1 MKSIKYKIIQI
12 QYITLLVFLSFI
24 VTGCSSDD
32 QTKKQEAN
40 DAVISLAVKAS
51 SSSINEDKTL
61 WEDRVDE
68 IRMIL
73 FDSGSG
79 DVVFNQ
85 QLHFPNGFSESS
97 KGVAVT
103 PGTYDFYFIANETTY
118 SGDFVTALTAIKNKS
133 EFSSDIRFKSLAYNP
148 AFLPDENSTTGRF
161 LMSAI
166 YQGITVTSGGTEKN
180 PAPLV
185 IPTGKVELIRS
196 LAKVDVIFRKKVAG
210 STVPSNTVTSVR
222 LDKVASNI
230 SVPPVDDYYT
240 DGTESSRQASLTGLD
255 YSRDSI
261 GAVTFYIPEFLID
274 DDGSG
279 STTININNKAFHIET
294 DANNT
299 GIALQR
305 RSVPQLSVNSVIRNY
320 HYIVNAYI
328 TAEGGIEIKAYIEPW
343 AKDTYKYVFQGD
355 KTIVVPPILPTD
367 SSIIIIPV
375 LCEGET
381 KVEILDKEEYLPQG
395 LQGAYGDV
403 INYWDP
409 EVQGPSITKGQPPYY
424 CEKKYGKGWRLINSC
439 ELVSFLSLFDQAYR
453 IWQSNTWEGVNN
465 NLPFYPLPFRQQAQE
480 LLQKLTGVDL
490 SGNVLT
496 DNGKDQ
502 LGDVKLGVIDSYFT
516 PGDIMLKESD
526 YPNGWPFTAPPNNSG
541 QSWYPSESVVQVKAY
556 WYPGYLDLS
565 VPENREKILYTEF
578 QRYDFSSTVSR
589 CVRVIE

>member
-1 MKSIKYKIIQI
+1 MNLVKYKIIQI
-12 QYITLLVFLSFI
+12 RYIILLVFFPLI
-24 VTGCSSDD
+24 VTGCSNDD
-32 QTKKQEAN
+32 QAKNQGEN
-40 DAVISLAVKAS
+40 DAIISLAVKAS
-51 SSSINEDKTL
+51 SSSINEDKIL

-73 FDSGSG
+73 FDAGNG

-85 QLHFPNGFSESS
+85 QLYFPNGFSEQS
-97 KGVAVT
+97 KGIAIE

-118 SGDFVTALTAIKNKS
+118 SGDFVTALDAVKNKS
-133 EFSSDIRFKSLAYNP
+133 DFGTDARFKSLAYNQD
-148 AFLPDENSTTGRF
+148 FIPDQNSKSGRF

-166 YQGITVTSGGTEKN
+166 YPGITVESGGTEKN

-196 LAKVDVIFRKKVAG
+196 LAKVEVVFRKKVTG
-210 STVPSNTVTSVR
+210 SAVPANTVTSVR
-222 LDKVASNI
+222 LDNVASNI
-230 SVPPVDDYYT
+230 SVPPVDNYYT
-240 DGTESSRQASLTGLD
+240 DDTGSSKQASLTGLD

-261 GAVTFYIPEFLID
+261 GAVKFYIPEFLID
-274 DDGSG
+274 DDGTG
-279 STTININNKAFHIET
+279 STVLNINNKNFHIET

-305 RSVPQLSVNSVIRNY
+305 RTVPELSVNSVIRNY

-328 TAEGGIEIKAYIEPW
+328 NAEGGIEIKAYIEPW

-355 KTIVVPPILPTD
+355 KTIVVPPIHPTD
-367 SSIIIIPV
+367 SSVVIIPV
-375 LCEGET
+375 LCEGES
-381 KVEILDKEEYLPQG
+381 KIEILDREEFLPLG

-409 EVQGPSITKGQPPYY
+409 EVQGPSITKGEPPYY

-465 NLPFYPLPFRQQAQE
+465 NLPFYPLPFRQQAQD
-480 LLQKLTGVDL
+480 LLQKLTGVDM

-502 LGDVKLGVIDSYFT
+502 LGDVKLGVIDDFYT

-526 YPNGWPFTAPPNNSG
+526 YNEWPYDAPPNNSG
-541 QSWYPSESVVQVKAY
+541 QKWYPSESVVQVKAY

-565 VPENREKILYTEF
+565 VAENREKILFTEF